1 MLGKLLLPEIQE
13 ALRTRDFE
21 TLRAVLVE
29 LPVPDAAEILIDIP
43 DDDEAILFRLLP
55 RKFAAEVFAY
65 LPPEDQEVLLRHLST
80 ESLTEI
86 LNAITPDD
94 RTRLLEELPGE
105 VTQRL
110 LAMLSPKELKIA
122 RQLLGYPE
130 DSVGRL
136 MTPEYVAVRKGWT
149 IGQAL
154 EHIRRVGR
162 EAETLAVVYVVDDKG
177 RLLDDLRLGA
187 LVLAGPEA
195 RIDDLID
202 EQFVSLSPFDDQEK
216 AVAAFKKYDRVALP
230 VVDAAGVL
238 LGIVTVDDVLDVAT
252 EEAGEDIQKLGGMQA
267 IDEPYLQVGLRRMIR
282 KRGGWLSVLFLG
294 ELLTAN
300 AMTYF
305 EHEVARA
312 IVLILFIPL
321 IISSGGNS
329 GSQASTLVVRAIAL
343 GEVRLRDWWRIVRR
357 EIPVGLALGSVL
369 GVLGFL
375 RVEIWQ
381 AVAPTYGEHHLL
393 LALTVF
399 GSLIGVVLFGSLAG
413 SMLPFLLKRL
423 GLDPASASAP
433 FVATLVDVTGLVIYF
448 TVASVVLRGTLL

>member
-13 ALRTRDFE
+13 ALCTRDFE
-21 TLRAVLVE
+21 TLRTALVE

-43 DDDEAILFRLLP
+43 DDDEAVLFRFLP
-55 RKFAAEVFAY
+55 RAFAAEVFAY
-65 LPPEDQEVLLRHLST
+65 LPPADQEVLLRHLST

-86 LNAITPDD
+86 LNALSPDD

-110 LAMLSPKELKIA
+110 LSMLSPPELKVA

-136 MTPEYVAVRKGWT
+136 MTPEYVAIRKGWT
-149 IGQAL
+149 VGQAL
-154 EHIRRVGR
+154 EHIRKVGR
-162 EAETLAVVYVVDDKG
+162 EAETLHVLYVVDEKG

-187 LVLAGPEA
+187 LVLADPGA
-195 RIDDLID
+195 RIADLID

-216 AVAAFKKYDRVALP
+216 AVGAFKKYDRVALP
-230 VVDAAGVL
+230 VTDGTGLL

-252 EEAGEDIQKLGGMQA
+252 EEAAEDIQKLGGMQA
-267 IDEPYLQVGLRRMIR
+267 IEAPYLQVGLGRMIR
-282 KRGGWLSVLFLG
+282 KRGGWLSALFVG
-294 ELLTAN
+294 ELLTAT

-305 EHEVARA
+305 EGEIARA
-312 IVLILFIPL
+312 LVLTLFIPL
-321 IISSGGNS
+321 IVSSGGNA

-343 GEVRLRDWWRIVRR
+343 GEVHLRDWWRVVRR
-357 EIPVGLALGSVL
+357 EIPAGLALGALL
-369 GVLGFL
+369 GTIGFL
-375 RVEIWQ
+375 RIEVWQ
-381 AVAPTYGEHHLL
+381 AVKPIYGDHHLL
-393 LALTVF
+393 VAYTVF
-399 GSLIGVVLFGSLAG
+399 GSLIGVVLFGTLAG
-413 SMLPFLLKRL
+413 SMLPFLLRRF

-448 TVASVVLRGTLL
+448 TVASFILRGTLL

>member
-1 MLGKLLLPEIQE
+1 MLGKLLQPEIQE

-21 TLRAVLVE
+21 TLRAALVE
-29 LPVPDAAEILIDIP
+29 LPVPDAVEILIDIP

-65 LPPEDQEVLLRHLST
+65 LPPDDQEVLLRHLST

-86 LNAITPDD
+86 LNAIPPDD

-110 LAMLSPKELKIA
+110 LAMLSPQELKVA

-149 IGQAL
+149 VGQAL
-154 EHIRRVGR
+154 EHIRKVGR
-162 EAETLAVVYVVDDKG
+162 EAETLHVVYVVDEKG
-177 RLLDDLRLGA
+177 TLLDDLRLGA
-187 LVLAGPEA
+187 LVLADPGA
-195 RIDDLID
+195 KIADLID
-202 EQFVSLSPFDDQEK
+202 EQFVSLSPFDDQES

-230 VVDAAGVL
+230 VVDAAGLL

-294 ELLTAN
+294 ELLTAT

-312 IVLILFIPL
+312 VVLILFIPL

-343 GEVRLRDWWRIVRR
+343 GEVRLRDWWRVVRR

-381 AVAPTYGEHHLL
+381 AVKPIYGEHHLL
-393 LALTVF
+393 VALTVL
-399 GSLIGVVLFGSLAG
+399 GSLVGVVLFGSLAG
-413 SMLPFLLKRL
+413 SMLPFLLRRF

-448 TVASVVLRGTLL
+448 TVASLVLRGTLL